1 MNKQEFGKRLN
12 DARKKIGMKTET
24 LAEEIDVSVGFL
36 HDIFRGRTY
45 PSVETFVKLVNALGC
60 SANELL
66 RGEPWP
72 VDETALDSRLLSIR
86 GLPPN
91 RARHVCNVLDAI
103 LTDLE
108 QAKECA
114 PSEK

>member
-45 PSVETFVKLVNALGC
+45 PSVETFVK
-60 SANELL
+60 
-66 RGEPWP
+66 
-72 VDETALDSRLLSIR
+72 
-86 GLPPN
+86 
-91 RARHVCNVLDAI
+91 
-103 LTDLE
+103 
-108 QAKECA
+108 
-114 PSEK
+114 